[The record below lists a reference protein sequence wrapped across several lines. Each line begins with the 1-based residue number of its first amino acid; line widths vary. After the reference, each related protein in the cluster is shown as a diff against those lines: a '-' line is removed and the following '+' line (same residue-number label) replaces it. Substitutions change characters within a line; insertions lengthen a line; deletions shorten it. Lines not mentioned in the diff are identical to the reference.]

1 MRADLSDYTGTGGE
15 PSSVVNTVG
24 AQDKLVFG
32 KNGVCRVKLDGIPA
46 PTDIE
51 TLIEDYVSKVELLPH
66 YLKVILLD
74 ISGLVHM
81 PALTRQVFSEFLREA
96 SHHYSDRVQVAIAAG
111 PPMIRKYTEILCR
124 ALKFGDKTYCFET
137 LQAAVAWLK
146 EKGL

>member
-1 MRADLSDYTGTGGE
+1 MRAGLSDYADTYGE
-15 PSSVVNTVG
+15 PSSVINTVG
-24 AQDKLVFG
+24 AQDRLVFG
-32 KNGVCRVKLDGIPA
+32 KNGVCRIKLDGMPA
-46 PTDIE
+46 PSDIE

-66 YLKVILLD
+66 FLKVILLD

-96 SHHYSDRVQVAIAAG
+96 SRHYADRVQVAIAAG

-124 ALKFGDKTYCFET
+124 ALRFGDKTYCFET
-137 LQAAVAWLK
+137 LEAAVAWLK